1 MEFRKFDYIDRVHS
15 SQYDFIRIPK
25 AMMDNDGFF
34 GALSIQAKLL
44 YGLLLDRMAVSMKNH
59 WMDEQNRAYII
70 YPIKEIA
77 EDLSISQRKTS
88 DYLSELEQFGLIE
101 KKQRGQGKP
110 SILYVRILYMKMCE
124 SGRGQKCRICT
135 SGCSKKGGK
144 SCER

>member
-44 YGLLLDRMAVSMKNH
+44 YGLLLDRMAVSRRIIG
-59 WMDEQNRAYII
+59 WMNRTGHILYTQSKRLQRSI
-70 YPIKEIA
+70 
-77 EDLSISQRKTS
+77 SISQRKTS

-110 SILYVRILYMKMCE
+110 SILYVKNFVYE
-124 SGRGQKCRICT
+124 NV
-135 SGCSKKGGK
+135 
-144 SCER
+144 